1 MQNQRM
7 NRRDFQRLT
16 AAAFG
21 GLVAGASVTS
31 TAFAADKA
39 KGPKKD
45 PKKNPL
51 LGEPHVCRGINMCK
65 GLGAGK
71 DNACAGQGAC
81 ATAKA
86 HTCHA
91 ANECRGQGGCGAKPG
106 ENACKG
112 KGECGVPMNTK
123 SWKKARKRFEALM
136 AKEGK
141 KVGPAPSK
149 KS

>member
-1 MQNQRM
+1 MKDRELD
-7 NRRDFQRLT
+7 RRDFERLT
-16 AAAFG
+16 VAALG
-21 GLVAGASVTS
+21 GLLAGAALECS
-31 TAFAADKA
+31 ALAADAPPA
-39 KGPKKD
+39 KDKN
-45 PKKNPL
+45 KNPM

-65 GLGAGK
+65 GLGSKK

-91 ANECRGQGGCGAKPG
+91 ENECRGQGGCGKIPG

-112 KGECGVPMNTK
+112 KGECGVPMSAGAWKRARTK
-123 SWKKARKRFEALM
+123 FEALM

-141 KVGPAPSK
+141 KVGPAPPK
-149 KS
+149 